1 MRREKLRNGII
12 KKSRTRCTYFLS
24 VSSKVNLP
32 SNDSSFKLRRSIT
45 SIAKII
51 YVADIRV
58 RSVLFLTLQVYSDL
72 KHYSSRILFLL
83 HYRIH
88 SLLQSNKKLEAL
100 RVLAGKFNF
109 PEDVRKILE
118 WANIRLRQGVE
129 SFLDNKLEQLGMLDK
144 DGWMPI

>member
-1 MRREKLRNGII
+1 MCHISNIWWIEVQVSTWQTIHHGFASRKDLNGI
-12 KKSRTRCTYFLS
+12 
-24 VSSKVNLP
+24 
-32 SNDSSFKLRRSIT
+32 
-45 SIAKII
+45 
-51 YVADIRV
+51 ADIRV

-72 KHYSSRILFLL
+72 KHYSSLFLL

-109 PEDVRKILE
+109 PEDARKILE